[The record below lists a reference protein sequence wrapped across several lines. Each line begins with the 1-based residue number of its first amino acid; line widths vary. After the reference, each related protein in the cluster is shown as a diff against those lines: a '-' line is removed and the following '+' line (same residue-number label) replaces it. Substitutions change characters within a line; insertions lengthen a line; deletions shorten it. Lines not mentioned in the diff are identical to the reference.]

1 MPDRSRPGQ
10 VRDAIA
16 AYLEEKQADASV
28 PEIHAAVAA
37 RLGREVPASSV
48 RSYLRLNTGE
58 LFERTGRGR
67 YRLVSR
73 P

>member
-1 MPDRSRPGQ
+1 VTERSRPGQ

-16 AYLEEKQADASV
+16 AFLEGRLEDASV
-28 PEIHAAVAA
+28 MEIHEAVSA

-58 LFERTGRGR
+58 LFERTARGR